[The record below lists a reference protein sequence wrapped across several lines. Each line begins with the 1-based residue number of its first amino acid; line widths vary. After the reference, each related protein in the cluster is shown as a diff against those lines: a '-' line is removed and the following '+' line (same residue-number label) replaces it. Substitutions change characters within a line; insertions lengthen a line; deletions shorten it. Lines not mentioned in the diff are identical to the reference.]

1 MAQRGD
7 GKKRQQGL
15 EPGGR
20 RHADDRGIRA
30 FFKTERLDSTP
41 VSCKSLADTF
51 HLNGKVLEHQYV
63 FHLSTFTSWSQRVH
77 AKDWVLFPDNIGTH
91 LSIDE
96 TSLSQGELY
105 TVVTNK
111 AAKGKKGSLVAMV
124 KGTDSE
130 KVNTILRQLSAGKRK
145 RVVEVTLDMA
155 ASMEKIVRGSFPKAQ
170 LVTDRFHVQKL
181 VYDAVQ
187 EMRIAHRWDAI
198 EQENKEMELAR
209 ECKLPFVPHR
219 LENGDSE
226 KQLLA
231 RSRYLLFKGEDKWTV
246 SQAHRAE
253 ILFRRYPDLE
263 KAYRLSRS
271 LARIYQ
277 TSKIKGVAFT
287 KLAKWYNEVEQAG
300 FKSFNTVSRTIQN
313 HYTSILNFFDNRSTN
328 ASAESFN
335 AKIKAFRAQFRGVT
349 NIEFFL
355 FRLSNIY
362 A

>member
-1 MAQRGD
+1 M
-7 GKKRQQGL
+7 
-15 EPGGR
+15 
-20 RHADDRGIRA
+20 
-30 FFKTERLDSTP
+30 DSSP
-41 VSCKSLADTF
+41 VSCKSLAENF
-51 HLNGKVLEHQYV
+51 HVNGKVLEHQYV
-63 FHLSTFTSWSQRVH
+63 FHLSDFQTWQQRSH
-77 AKDWVLFPDNIGTH
+77 AKDWILFPENLGTH

-105 TVVTNK
+105 TVLTNK
-111 AAKGKKGSLVAMV
+111 AAKGKKGALIAMI

-130 KVNTILRQLSAGKRK
+130 RVIDVLRKLSEGKRK
-145 RVVEVTLDMA
+145 KVKEVTLDMA
-155 ASMEKIVRGSFPKAQ
+155 ASMERIVRRSFPKA
-170 LVTDRFHVQKL
+170 LMVTDRFHVQQL
-181 VYDAVQ
+181 VHEAVQ
-187 EMRIAHRWDAI
+187 EMRIAHRWEAI
-198 EQENKEMELAR
+198 EQENKEMELSR
-209 ECKLPFVPHR
+209 ECGKPFVPNK
-219 LENGDSE
+219 LENGDTE

-231 RSRYLLFKGEDKWTV
+231 RSRYLLFKGEESWTP

-253 ILFRRYPDLE
+253 ILFHRYPDLE
-263 KAYRLSRS
+263 KAYKLSRS

-287 KLAKWYNEVEQAG
+287 KLAHWYNEVEQAG

-313 HYTSILNFFDNRSTN
+313 HYETILNFFENRSTN

-362 A
+362 G